1 MLVKCRKDKKKNLLK
16 KVNKNSEWYYKTEKI
31 TWIAKKR
38 QKICQE
44 KVKIFVVNGH
54 RVVAVNTT
62 QNYDIV
68 F

>member
-1 MLVKCRKDKKKNLLK
+1 MNG
-16 KVNKNSEWYYKTEKI
+16 
-31 TWIAKKR
+31 KKR

-54 RVVAVNTT
+54 HVVAVNTT